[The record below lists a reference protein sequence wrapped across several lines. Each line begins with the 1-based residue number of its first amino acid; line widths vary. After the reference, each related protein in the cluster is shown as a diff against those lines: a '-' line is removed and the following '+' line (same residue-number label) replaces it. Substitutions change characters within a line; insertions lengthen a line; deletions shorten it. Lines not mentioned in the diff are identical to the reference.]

1 MQLYVNDVE
10 KSLLF
15 YKKIIALKLSIQMDI
30 SSELR
35 IKKVNMKNVYLFYEN
50 IQKNEPFSRL
60 IRLIHVKL
68 NLKRG

>member
-1 MQLYVNDVE
+1 MSGLFDKEETNELQLYVNDVE

-35 IKKVNMKNVYLFYEN
+35 IK
-50 IQKNEPFSRL
+50 R
-60 IRLIHVKL
+60 
-68 NLKRG
+68 

>member
-35 IKKVNMKNVYLFYEN
+35 IKKGKHEKCLPFFYEN

-68 NLKRG
+68 NLK

>member
-1 MQLYVNDVE
+1 
-10 KSLLF
+10 
-15 YKKIIALKLSIQMDI
+15 MDI

-35 IKKVNMKNVYLFYEN
+35 IKKGKHEKCLPFFYEN

-68 NLKRG
+68 NLK